1 MRCWFRSEVTH
12 SFETLQFCW
21 ALIFGQLSIIWWLF
35 YCHTLQLFTVILTIL
50 MFSGFCAIWKSG
62 LNVSSSNAI
71 YHSGLN
77 VLSNNL
83 CFSYRCDFDQETADN
98 IFQFRES
105 FYCDQQ
111 VVSKGETKRVPFV
124 IAQAIKLY
132 FHPFLAAKKGLKYTI
147 DTIENGLNIYCQ
159 VTKNDPLSLLLHSA
173 LAQRDIFKLLAK
185 NSHFL
190 S

>member
-77 VLSNNL
+77 VLSNDL

-111 VVSKGETKRVPFV
+111 VVSKRGNDKSSLCYCSSHKTLFPPFFGGKKRFEVYDRYDREWLEYLLSSDQKRPIKFTTAFSTCTKGHFW
-124 IAQAIKLY
+124 IA
-132 FHPFLAAKKGLKYTI
+132 
-147 DTIENGLNIYCQ
+147 C
-159 VTKNDPLSLLLHSA
+159 
-173 LAQRDIFKLLAK
+173 
-185 NSHFL
+185 
-190 S
+190 